1 MSRGVTALLT
11 ANGGET
17 MGDDKESYELKYSA
31 ISDDITV
38 TVEKPISLSE
48 GHAIELA
55 LQILQRRYYLIY
67 GKSYRG

>member
-1 MSRGVTALLT
+1 
-11 ANGGET
+11 